1 MKIIKTKI
9 KDLLVFESVNFYDNR
24 GYFREVLLEKIIKK
38 RFKFTVISSSK
49 KNVLRGLHMQKK
61 FPQGK
66 YISVIKGKILDVVVD
81 CRKKSKTFGKYFSI
95 VLSEKNN
102 KSLLIPTGF
111 AHGFYTLTDNV
122 IIHYK
127 CSKYR
132 HVKSEMGIL
141 WKDKELKINPFLRC
155 NNMSIRNKINKE
167 FNVSGDDFETFTA
180 LREWKDNY

>member
-1 MKIIKTKI
+1 MKIIKKKI

-81 CRKKSKTFGKYFSI
+81 CRKKSKTFGKYFKIIISGKNSKSLYVPPGFIHGFVGLEKENI
-95 VLSEKNN
+95 VLYSCTNYRNKQSELGVKWNDKNLNINWGIKKPILSKKDKNN
-102 KSLLIPTGF
+102 LHFNK
-111 AHGFYTLTDNV
+111 
-122 IIHYK
+122 
-127 CSKYR
+127 
-132 HVKSEMGIL
+132 VK
-141 WKDKELKINPFLRC
+141 F
-155 NNMSIRNKINKE
+155 
-167 FNVSGDDFETFTA
+167 
-180 LREWKDNY
+180 

>member
-24 GYFREVLLEKIIKK
+24 GYFREVLLEKLIKK

-81 CRKKSKTFGKYFSI
+81 CRKKSKTFGKHFKI
-95 VLSEKNN
+95 IISEKNS
-102 KSLLIPTGF
+102 KSIYVPPGF
-111 AHGFYTLTDNV
+111 IHGFVGLEKENIVLYSCTNYRNKQSELGVKWNDKNLN
-122 IIHYK
+122 INWGIK
-127 CSKYR
+127 KPILSK
-132 HVKSEMGIL
+132 
-141 WKDKELKINPFLRC
+141 KDK
-155 NNMSIRNKINKE
+155 NNIQ
-167 FNVSGDDFETFTA
+167 FNEVKF
-180 LREWKDNY
+180 

>member
-24 GYFREVLLEKIIKK
+24 GYFREILLEKIIKK

-81 CRKKSKTFGKYFSI
+81 CRKKSKTFGKHFKI
-95 VLSEKNN
+95 IISEKNS
-102 KSLLIPTGF
+102 KSIYVPPGF
-111 AHGFYTLTDNV
+111 IHGFVGL
-122 IIHYK
+122 
-127 CSKYR
+127 
-132 HVKSEMGIL
+132 
-141 WKDKELKINPFLRC
+141 DKENIVIYSCTNY
-155 NNMSIRNKINKE
+155 RNKQSELGVKWNDKNLNINWGIKKPILSKKDMNNIH
-167 FNVSGDDFETFTA
+167 FNKVKF
-180 LREWKDNY
+180 

>member
-49 KNVLRGLHMQKK
+49 RNVLRGLHMQKK

-81 CRKKSKTFGKYFSI
+81 CRKKSKTFGKHFKI
-95 VLSEKNN
+95 IISEKNS
-102 KSLLIPTGF
+102 KSLYVPPGF
-111 AHGFYTLTDNV
+111 IHGFVGLEKENIVLYSCTNYRNKQSELGVKWNDKNLN
-122 IIHYK
+122 INWGIK
-127 CSKYR
+127 KPILSK
-132 HVKSEMGIL
+132 
-141 WKDKELKINPFLRC
+141 KDKDNIHF
-155 NNMSIRNKINKE
+155 NKIK
-167 FNVSGDDFETFTA
+167 F
-180 LREWKDNY
+180 